1 MTYIIYYRSEPTIN
15 YMNKLTHSPRKT
27 EIIPAIL
34 PVDFTDLTEKI
45 DLMLGF
51 TKTIQVD
58 ICDGQFTPSPSWP
71 YRKHDDNFEKLREQ
85 EDGLPGWEKLDYE
98 FDLMVNR
105 PEEVVEQWVEVGA
118 TRIIL
123 HAESRGDLRGALEKL
138 VGKAEAG
145 LALNM
150 DTPVDTIEQYKDLIC
165 CVQLMAID
173 RIGYQGQKFNEK
185 VLEKI
190 AAVREKYPE
199 LKISIDGGVS
209 MENASRLIT
218 AGADRLIVGSA
229 IFESDNP
236 IDAVQKF
243 GRL

>member
-1 MTYIIYYRSEPTIN
+1 
-15 YMNKLTHSPRKT
+15 MNTSSRKT

-45 DLMLGF
+45 DLVLGF

-58 ICDGQFTPSPSWP
+58 VCDGQFTPSPSWP
-71 YRKHDDNFEKLREQ
+71 YRKHDDNFEKLAQ
-85 EDGLPGWEKLDYE
+85 QADGLPGWEKLDYE

-123 HAESRGDLRGALEKL
+123 HAESRGDVLGALEKL
-138 VGKAEAG
+138 AGKAEAG

-150 DTPVDTIEQYKDLIC
+150 DTPIETIEQYKDMIS

-190 AAVREKYPE
+190 AAVHEKYPE

-209 MENASRLIT
+209 MENAPRLIAT
-218 AGADRLIVGSA
+218 GANRLIVGSA

-243 GRL
+243 NRI

>member
-1 MTYIIYYRSEPTIN
+1 
-15 YMNKLTHSPRKT
+15 MNKQTLSHHKL

-34 PVDFTDLTEKI
+34 PVDFMDFTDKI

-85 EDGLPGWEKLDYE
+85 ADGLPGWEKLDYE

-123 HAESRGDLRGALEKL
+123 HTESRGDVLGAIQKL
-138 VGKAEAG
+138 VGKAEIG

-150 DTPVDTIEQYKDLIC
+150 DTTLDTIEQYIGMID

-173 RIGYQGQKFNEK
+173 RIGYQGQVFNEK

-190 AAVREKYPE
+190 RAVKEKYPE
-199 LKISIDGGVS
+199 LEVSVDGGVS
-209 MENASRLIT
+209 LDNAPRLAA
-218 AGADRLIVGSA
+218 AGADRLVVGSA

-243 GRL
+243 GRLG